1 MNKEIINY
9 GVYSKSLL
17 NKKISL
23 CITEIGGNI
32 FQILEMKVKE
42 MTENKCISEGFVK
55 PDSIKITSHSAGV
68 INSQDITFS
77 VTFECLICHPVEGQK
92 IECTT
97 KTITKAGIHAQVIDK
112 DNTVPLHIFVAK
124 DHHIMDNYFTS
135 IKEEMKILVKVIGI
149 RFELNDPN
157 ICVISKL
164 IKPETDEKTGGG
176 KKKKIKI
183 IEKN

>member
-1 MNKEIINY
+1 MDKEITY

-17 NKKISL
+17 NKKVTL
-23 CITEIGGNI
+23 CITEIGSNI
-32 FQILEMKVKE
+32 LQILEMKVKE
-42 MTENKCISEGFVK
+42 MIENKCISEGFVK

-92 IECTT
+92 IECTS
-97 KTITKAGIHAQVIDK
+97 KTITKAGIHAEVIDK
-112 DNTVPLHIFVAK
+112 DNTIPLHIFIAK

-135 IKEEMKILVKVIGI
+135 IKEDMKILVKVIGI
-149 RFELNDPN
+149 RFELNDPY

-164 IKPETDEKTGGG
+164 IKPEKLDEKP
-176 KKKKIKI
+176 KKTKKIKI